1 MSWGPLF
8 RKLWAFAFSITLISV
23 ALSVAFMRHLM
34 DQERT
39 RIGHEQL
46 TRDAQ
51 WVRSLLAT
59 ENEMSQWQD
68 LMRRVPFRAAW
79 WQGGKL
85 RWSNDERP
93 PVLPSPLPSTVM
105 TYELEREPALAV
117 PLEPQNPDQGTLV
130 LVRRRPQHGPPPQG
144 FPRTGARPPQQG
156 MPPPMMPPGPG
167 GPGGPPGPGG
177 PFGSP
182 GPSAWLMATLLMV
195 VSLGGLL
202 IPYTRYVTRP
212 FQQLLLSINQVALG
226 DFQTPI
232 PLPVQREFR
241 LIAEAFNQMT
251 ARIQEHMQQKQRLL
265 ADVSHELRSPL
276 ARMRVSLDLL
286 EREGQA
292 SEKYLHKLV
301 KEVDQLD
308 TLIDHLLDVSRLE
321 LDAGYQPRRL
331 TFDLWL
337 QEWLDKNKLLIEDQ
351 RLHVRWVNEAQGLK
365 ARVDEALMER
375 ALNNLLSNVLKH
387 APSGSDF
394 QIGLRSQAEMLVLE
408 VWDQGLG
415 VPPEDLEKI
424 FEPFYRSDSS
434 RSRKTGGHGLGLA
447 IVRKIILLHQGKI
460 VAHLPP
466 SGGFCMT
473 IYLPIVA

>member
-1 MSWGPLF
+1 
-8 RKLWAFAFSITLISV
+8 
-23 ALSVAFMRHLM
+23 
-34 DQERT
+34 
-39 RIGHEQL
+39 
-46 TRDAQ
+46 
-51 WVRSLLAT
+51 
-59 ENEMSQWQD
+59 
-68 LMRRVPFRAAW
+68 
-79 WQGGKL
+79 
-85 RWSNDERP
+85 
-93 PVLPSPLPSTVM
+93 
-105 TYELEREPALAV
+105 
-117 PLEPQNPDQGTLV
+117 
-130 LVRRRPQHGPPPQG
+130 
-144 FPRTGARPPQQG
+144 
-156 MPPPMMPPGPG
+156 
-167 GPGGPPGPGG
+167 
-177 PFGSP
+177 
-182 GPSAWLMATLLMV
+182 
-195 VSLGGLL
+195 L

-301 KEVDQLD
+301 KEVEQLD

-321 LDAGYQPRRL
+321 LDAGYQPRRIS
-331 TFDLWL
+331 FDVWL
-337 QEWLDKNKLLIEDQ
+337 QEWLDKNRLLIEEQ
-351 RLHVRWVNEAQGLK
+351 RLHLRWHNEAQGRT
-365 ARVDEALMER
+365 ARIDEALMER

-387 APSGSDF
+387 APPGSEVLMN
-394 QIGLRSQAEMLVLE
+394 LRVCEEQLVLE
-408 VWDQGLG
+408 VGDQGPG
-415 VPPEDLEKI
+415 VPVEELEKI
-424 FEPFYRSDSS
+424 FEPFYRSDTS

-460 VAHLPP
+460 FAVRPP

-473 IYLPIVA
+473 IYLPIAT

>member
-34 DQERT
+34 EQERV

-51 WVRSLLAT
+51 WVRSLLGS
-59 ENEMSQWQD
+59 ENMSQWQD
-68 LMRRVPFRAAW
+68 ILRRVPFRAAW
-79 WQGGKL
+79 WQGGQL
-85 RWSNDERP
+85 RWSNDDRP
-93 PVLPSPLPSTVM
+93 PVLPSPLPSAAL
-105 TYELEREPALAV
+105 TYELEHEPALAV
-117 PLEPQNPDQGTLV
+117 PLDLQKPSQGTLV
-130 LVRRRPQHGPPPQG
+130 LVRRRPQMGPPPH
-144 FPRTGARPPQQG
+144 ARPPGMRPPQG
-156 MPPPMMPPGPG
+156 GAFPPFP
-167 GPGGPPGPGG
+167 PGGPPPGG
-177 PFGSP
+177 GPHPGGGPLGSP

-301 KEVDQLD
+301 REVEQLD

-331 TFDLWL
+331 TFDVWL

-351 RLHVRWVNEAQGLK
+351 RLHVRWQNEAQGIK

-387 APSGSDF
+387 APSGSELLM
-394 QIGLRSQAEMLVLE
+394 GLRRQEDMLVLD
-408 VWDQGLG
+408 VLDQGPG

-447 IVRKIILLHQGKI
+447 IVRKIILLHQGRI
-460 VAHLPP
+460 VAQRPP